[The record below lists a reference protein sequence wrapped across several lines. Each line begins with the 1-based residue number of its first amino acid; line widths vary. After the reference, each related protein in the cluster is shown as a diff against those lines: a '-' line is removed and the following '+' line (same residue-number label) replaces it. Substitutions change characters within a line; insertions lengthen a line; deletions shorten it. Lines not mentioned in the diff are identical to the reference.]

1 MKKLIRDKMAFNLNP
16 DELDYCHNKE
26 ELMELYSLKLR
37 EEIEEIKGSDY
48 KDIMEY
54 GDLIQVA
61 LGLASLN
68 GYSFDDVIKAMNDKY
83 ELKGGFSNLVLT
95 SLNPNNPSNKI
106 YFENNI

>member
-68 GYSFDDVIKAMNDKY
+68 GYSFDDVIKAMN
-83 ELKGGFSNLVLT
+83 GFSNLVLT